1 MELEDYKEII
11 SLYQQKSFD
20 LFNENIVLKS
30 QINSLTK
37 KIDIL
42 IKNNELLSI
51 ELEKQE
57 LKQKELEQ
65 KELEQ
70 KELEQKELN
79 KNQISKKR
87 VTNSVD
93 VDYQ

>member
-30 QINSLTK
+30 QISSLTRK
-37 KIDIL
+37 NDIL
-42 IKNNELLSI
+42 SKNNQLLS
-51 ELEKQE
+51 KN
-57 LKQKELEQ
+57 LEQ
-65 KELEQ
+65 KEIEQ
-70 KELEQKELN
+70 KESN

>member
-70 KELEQKELN
+70 KELN